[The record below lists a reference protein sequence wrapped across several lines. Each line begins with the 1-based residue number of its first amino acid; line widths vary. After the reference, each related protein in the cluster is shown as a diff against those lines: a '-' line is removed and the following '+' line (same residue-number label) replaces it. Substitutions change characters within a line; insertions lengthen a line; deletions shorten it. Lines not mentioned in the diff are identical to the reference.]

1 MSLQYITDAKGI
13 HTAVLIPIREWEKL
27 KNRYSDLAELEK
39 NNNTPPLKLSELAG
53 KLSYET
59 AEEMLNYV
67 AESRKEWDDREQK
80 QGL

>member
-1 MSLQYITDAKGI
+1 MSLQYITDATGV
-13 HTAVLIPIREWEKL
+13 HTAVLIPIKEWELL
-27 KNRYSDLAELEK
+27 KNRHSDLKDLEK
-39 NNNTPPLKLSELAG
+39 NDQKPPIKLSELAG

-59 AEEMLNYV
+59 AEEMLNFV